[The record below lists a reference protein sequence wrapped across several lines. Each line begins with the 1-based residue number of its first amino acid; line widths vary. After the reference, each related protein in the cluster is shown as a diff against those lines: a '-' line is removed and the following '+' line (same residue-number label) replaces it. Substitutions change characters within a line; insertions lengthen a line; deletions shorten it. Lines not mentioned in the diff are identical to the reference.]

1 MSLENKIKEYFNY
14 DKETGFLHWNKRP
27 LSDFQSNRIGNTW
40 NTRYA
45 GKRVGGISQ
54 SKKDNTSY
62 FKTTV
67 SVGGELFNLTAHRIV
82 WFLNYGE
89 WPNGL
94 IDHVDGN
101 GLNNR
106 LDNLR
111 DVTSTN
117 NGRNSKL
124 ISTNT
129 TGVSGVN
136 WNKRDEKWF
145 ATKSVG
151 GKSSYLKCS
160 RDFFEV
166 VCARKSWEYKEGNF
180 TERHGSS

>member
-1 MSLENKIKEYFNY
+1 MSLETKIKEYFSY
-14 DKETGFLHWNKRP
+14 DKETGYLHWNKRS
-27 LSDFQSNRIGNTW
+27 LSDFQSSHIGNTW

-54 SKKDNTSY
+54 SKKDNTAY

-67 SVGGELFNLTAHRIV
+67 AVDGELFNLAAHRIV

-89 WPNGL
+89 WPKGI
-94 IDHVDGN
+94 IDHLDGN

-145 ATKSVG
+145 ATKSVE
-151 GKSSYLKCS
+151 GKSSYLTCS

-166 VCARKSWEYKEGNF
+166 ICARKSWEYEEGNF

>member
-1 MSLENKIKEYFNY
+1 MSVESKIKEYFTY
-14 DKETGFLHWNKRP
+14 EQETGYLIWNKRD
-27 LSDFQSNRIGNTW
+27 LSDFQDNRAGKSW
-40 NTRYA
+40 NSKYA
-45 GKRVGGISQ
+45 GKRVGGISK

-67 SVGGELFNLTAHRIV
+67 VVNGDIIPLTVHRIV
-82 WFLNYGE
+82 WFLSYGK
-89 WPNGL
+89 WPEGL
-94 IDHVDGN
+94 IDHMDGN

-151 GKSSYLKCS
+151 GKSGYLKCS
-160 RDFFEV
+160 KDFFEV
-166 VCARKSWEYKEGNF
+166 VCARKSWEYAEGNF
-180 TERHGSS
+180 TERHGNS